1 MNDTV
6 VSEKFI
12 KGLRNIAES
21 RPEQAEQMF
30 IASGPVLKAY
40 RAGALMGGVTLA
52 QTLCDMLGVVYTDN
66 LKGVSASLKKL
77 VITELDTELANLK
90 EQDNG

>member
-6 VSEKFI
+6 VSERFI

-21 RPEQAEQMF
+21 RPEQAEEMF
-30 IASGPVLKAY
+30 PANGVVLKAY

-52 QTLCDMLGVVYTDN
+52 QTLCEMLGVVYNDN
-66 LKGVSASLKKL
+66 LGNDGLN
-77 VITELDTELANLK
+77 NLMEK
-90 EQDNG
+90 DND

>member
-1 MNDTV
+1 MNETV

-30 IASGPVLKAY
+30 IANGPVLKAY

-52 QTLCDMLGVVYTDN
+52 QTLCHMLGVVFTDN
-66 LKGVSASLKKL
+66 LDA
-77 VITELDTELANLK
+77 TELANLK
-90 EQDNG
+90 EQDNV

>member
-6 VSEKFI
+6 VSERFI
-12 KGLRNIAES
+12 KGLRDIAES

-30 IASGPVLKAY
+30 PANGVVLKAY
-40 RAGALMGGVTLA
+40 RAGVHMGGVTLA
-52 QTLCDMLGVVYTDN
+52 QTLCEMLGVVYNDN
-66 LKGVSASLKKL
+66 MDGN
-77 VITELDTELANLK
+77 ELNNLK

>member
-21 RPEQAEQMF
+21 RPEQAEEMF
-30 IASGPVLKAY
+30 PANGVVLKAY

-52 QTLCDMLGVVYTDN
+52 QTLCEMLGVVYTDN
-66 LKGVSASLKKL
+66 LDDK
-77 VITELDTELANLK
+77 ELANLK
-90 EQDNG
+90 EQDNV

>member
-21 RPEQAEQMF
+21 RPEQAEQIHPMF
-30 IASGPVLKAY
+30 IASEPVLKAY

-66 LKGVSASLKKL
+66 L
-77 VITELDTELANLK
+77 IDTELANLK

>member
-6 VSEKFI
+6 VSERFI

-30 IASGPVLKAY
+30 PANGEVLKAY

-52 QTLCDMLGVVYTDN
+52 QTLCNFLGIVYTDN
-66 LKGVSASLKKL
+66 MVS
-77 VITELDTELANLK
+77 TELNNLMEK
-90 EQDNG
+90 DNG

>member
-30 IASGPVLKAY
+30 IANGPVLKAY

-52 QTLCDMLGVVYTDN
+52 QTLCDMLGVVFTDN
-66 LKGVSASLKKL
+66 M
-77 VITELDTELANLK
+77 LDTELANLK

>member
-30 IASGPVLKAY
+30 PAKGEVLKAY

-52 QTLCDMLGVVYTDN
+52 QTLCTMLGVVYNDN
-66 LKGVSASLKKL
+66 MDGN
-77 VITELDTELANLK
+77 ELNNLK